1 MTMTRTQL
9 LLSGVLIRLQAAFTP
24 TGETRPRFAIEL
36 FPDEPAKY
44 RLLHP
49 TGAILVRQLASEYEP
64 PAASG
69 QRHGSITGQ
78 RPRPQ
83 ERTVVLRLT
92 LMFRQLNG
100 RDGVTALLD
109 EVKDALWGFA
119 PDGARGAVWFVA
131 DGFVGDEDGIWEHA
145 LDIAVATWEGGN

>member
-1 MTMTRTQL
+1 MTMTRTQRL
-9 LLSGVLIRLQAAFTP
+9 LADVLLQLAAAFTP
-24 TGETRPRFAIEL
+24 VGEARPRFSIEL
-36 FPDEPAKY
+36 FPDDPAKY
-44 RLLHP
+44 RLVHP
-49 TGAILVRQLASEYEP
+49 SGAILVRQLASEYES

-69 QRHGSITGQ
+69 QRHGSLTGQ

-92 LMFRQLNG
+92 LMFKQLNG

-109 EVKDALWGFA
+109 QVKDALWGFQ
-119 PDGARGAVWFVA
+119 PEGARGAIWFVA

-145 LDIAVATWEGGN
+145 LDIAVATWEGNA